1 MAPHSDQLDERYAGT
16 YRKLFDTIERG
27 ADQCSLDRLQT
38 ALEER
43 ARDLKL
49 GLDCFGRP
57 NASARSKIQS
67 GSVAHQGR
75 SFKLDTNEKDL
86 VLLFADTFNI
96 NELMCACLWD
106 TFRREHTTTTTPLDD
121 ALKVE
126 FMTFYHEERLSV
138 LQCIASLLR
147 VSYDGSHPFHAV
159 AAQALDKVLDEGD
172 EFIERLLTQLKV
184 LVRATT
190 TQAQQL
196 FATIP
201 AYVWAKQR
209 LSEQKALLE
218 IVAVYYFSSPCHP
231 KHALAFLEEFEETN
245 FGLQQTSCHMLDRE
259 GELWRDEVSYLCV
272 LLSIQVLNLPLLR
285 RTALSPRPSGDVL
298 LQAPEVLVKIG
309 QIVPFLGDHPSHAPF
324 LLAWSYLLS
333 IVDELLQTTSPTAY
347 ANVRKLIDGEL
358 DMPTTRAGLRGTV
371 RSAVLDVQHHAQI
384 YRLFAGRALKLDV
397 FDTLSVVLG
406 SALCDTD
413 APNDL
418 CYRSTIKHLLSGFFS
433 KTHPSLIPQGSF
445 DDLIDCVSKLFDK
458 QTALCEQF
466 WQEDIQHEDLAVLL
480 RITRLRF
487 PVAFKPFIQL
497 LSSLTGSRAPDSFAA
512 KRVFSYLQ
520 EIGTITVFL
529 KDNVD
534 VRMDTLNEATVVE
547 ANQAIQV
554 MPSIAGRAALT
565 IPAGARGS
573 LYSPEQRIVQFD
585 VHYSGW
591 KLVTGILTA
600 FVTQQNQGS
609 PDMDDPNHDLDGA
622 NVDTVTTILVLIR
635 NLLSADPALATI
647 LAAQMQAGRTSQ
659 TPVLVDLLCSIVSL
673 GCSVNPHPISAITAS
688 LDCLS
693 LLLPYFRDSI
703 WQYLHTSPFL
713 PRPSVA
719 NAVVSMRSNKTAAQV
734 HQLVSKEERKRGRY
748 PLMMAFLDLVK
759 ALVGDVQKSW
769 WLNSAAT
776 QQQQVETLYACL
788 HYLMLDVFPAYAT
801 WPYKFLTD
809 RFTLGAKV
817 LGIFI
822 EVVDYFQDPVGDC
835 NTGMTLGQLRSG
847 LIRNFLNDGGSYLI
861 APLLDLV
868 SEGAQTANTLFH
880 QSRPQEARRA
890 ERLTELMFIFIKLLL
905 QQQLEASRQGA
916 KESTLERL
924 MLERVTGTG
933 SPDFLLQLT
942 KHIYYQHNISLQ
954 ILSTHIVTL
963 LCRNLIAWS
972 AKPDFVR
979 HLGDKQ
985 QAQSI
990 IKTYL
995 GVAQDKNQDE
1005 RLLAAIWQMI
1015 TLLLETQPS
1024 LSILFLECNDR
1035 VLPSPKSAVKLL
1047 EEQKKKRQTAAAAPP
1062 PAESDSAVR
1071 AAVDLLGQWE
1081 ELMYEKPTVLSN
1093 VLRFLATFW
1102 ETAYQHYALV
1112 QYTRSDSALWDCLGR
1127 ILLSQ
1132 HSMTVAHQDLTLS
1145 APDTAEDTSALPCVS
1160 VSNENA
1166 NVRRVCCL
1174 HISKAMVMRI
1184 MALEVHL
1191 TSGANKQVNAG
1202 TSALAEKLPAG
1213 LRNQLQR
1220 ISETQKM
1227 DYLQSICV
1235 RNDYNAAS
1243 RAKIR
1248 DGAEKLLG
1256 MVGSSNAA
1264 RLIYTTGHVGFG
1276 DDGASGEPRQYGDF
1290 FLYDLRQAEARAQ
1303 SLLAEIEA
1311 KYHVVDHEDTIVTPQ
1326 VHALREIKKTA
1337 HQVLNDLCLAN
1348 HNASLVDAQNVLQQ
1362 AYILFNET
1370 CAGHDTE
1377 LLWPSKNA
1385 DLRANGLYDLLLKLL
1400 AYLEQD
1406 LRDDGVTLIVYSRIV
1421 MLLRALTENWVGANQ
1436 SVLLGNNA
1444 NHRRAYADKA
1454 FALLMRYSALM
1465 RHEPFTL
1472 LESISEH
1479 IAVPFHRPLLEAVLL
1494 PLRTLRRVH
1503 GTLPN
1508 KDQTE
1513 RVLGDLLD
1521 SVCESFQ
1528 MMVYKAAAFRA
1539 KADEISPD
1547 ANEACVKDLTVTVAL
1562 LVELIRPTYQPD
1574 NQRWMTHLSKYDT
1587 IGALLRL
1594 TQEGIAIMVKEVAE
1608 QSNAASIHITPYA
1621 ENAFFLLLD
1630 LAAYP
1635 VVASALVA
1643 GGLLE
1648 LLCNNALTPHLQRGA
1663 LDMFLRFHQNGA
1675 EQVER
1680 NPLHVVWCNMLSVIG
1695 TLLRTLANQPL
1706 LLDKIL
1712 RCASGFMQIYGPQID
1727 KAFATA
1733 NGLNAS
1739 LLGIAPSES
1748 LSSCL
1753 LEEVDRITQVVFGL
1767 AQHAQDVL
1775 PYAQNILVVFK
1786 DCGLALMQRY
1796 LYFFTHPAHMQAQ
1809 LYPVTEHEKRLAHD
1823 SLPSVSS
1830 SSFSSQPQD
1839 DLKQSKLMQ
1848 TITHKAIRIYRTTLL
1863 ILILLTNVDK
1873 TLHHPPTAWEFGNTI
1888 LEPSPRVV
1896 VGERTSFGTLVEC
1909 THTVLG
1915 WVKDSQEVKDRAQ
1928 LRAIRNQL
1936 LMVEGCL
1943 TLLVTQVAL
1952 WIHKPGLDEEIRHE
1966 IAEDN
1971 LMEIMQ
1977 LLGKVYDWAGK
1988 VALPMTCEEQKT
2000 KLRSQVVTYQK
2011 FLAARFFD
2019 V

>member
-1 MAPHSDQLDERYAGT
+1 
-16 YRKLFDTIERG
+16 
-27 ADQCSLDRLQT
+27 
-38 ALEER
+38 
-43 ARDLKL
+43 
-49 GLDCFGRP
+49 
-57 NASARSKIQS
+57 
-67 GSVAHQGR
+67 
-75 SFKLDTNEKDL
+75 
-86 VLLFADTFNI
+86 
-96 NELMCACLWD
+96 MCACLWEA
-106 TFRREHTTTTTPLDD
+106 FRREHAPTSADD

-138 LQCIASLLR
+138 LQCVASLLR
-147 VSYDGSHPFHAV
+147 VSYDESHPFHTV

-172 EFIERLLTQLKV
+172 EFIERLLTQFKA
-184 LVRATT
+184 LVRANT

-196 FATIP
+196 FAAIP

-231 KHALAFLEEFEETN
+231 KRALAFLEEFEETN

-259 GELWRDEVSYLCV
+259 GELWRDEVSYLCM

-298 LQAPEVLVKIG
+298 LQAPEILVKMG
-309 QIVPFLGDHPSHAPF
+309 QIVPFLGDHPTHAPF

-333 IVDELLQTTSPTAY
+333 VVDELLQTASPVAY

-358 DMPTTRAGLRGTV
+358 DMPKTRTGLRGTV
-371 RSAVLDVQHHAQI
+371 RQAVLDVQHHAQT

-397 FDTLSVVLG
+397 FDTLSAVLG

-433 KTHPSLIPQGSF
+433 KTHPSLIPERSF
-445 DDLIDCVSKLFDK
+445 DDLIDCVSSLFEK
-458 QTALCEQF
+458 QTVMCEQF
-466 WQEDIQHEDLAVLL
+466 WQEDIHHEDLAVLL

-497 LSSLTGSRAPDSFAA
+497 LSSLTGSRSTTTDSLAA
-512 KRVFSYLQ
+512 KHVFSYLQ
-520 EIGTITVFL
+520 EIATITVLL
-529 KDNVD
+529 KDSVD
-534 VRMDTLNEATVVE
+534 VRMNTLNEVTVVE
-547 ANQAIQV
+547 ANQAIHV
-554 MPSIAGRAALT
+554 MPDLPGLAALT

-573 LYSPEQRIVQFD
+573 LYSPEQRIVQFN

-591 KLVTGILTA
+591 KLLTGILAA
-600 FVTQQNQGS
+600 FVTQHNQSS
-609 PDMDDPNHDLDGA
+609 PDMDDPNHDLDGT
-622 NVDTVTTILVLIR
+622 NVDTVTAILVLIR
-635 NLLSADPALATI
+635 NLLSADPALATV
-647 LAAQMQAGRTSQ
+647 LADYMQAGRTSH
-659 TPVLVDLLCSIVSL
+659 TPVLVDLLCNIVSL
-673 GCSVNPHPISAITAS
+673 GCSVQPHPISAITAA
-688 LDCLS
+688 LECLS
-693 LLLPYFRDSI
+693 LLLPYFRDPI

-719 NAVVSMRSNKTAAQV
+719 NAVLSMRSNKTAAQL

-748 PLMMAFLDLVK
+748 PLMMAFLELVK
-759 ALVGDVQKSW
+759 ALVGDVQQSW
-769 WLNSAAT
+769 WLSSATT

-801 WPYKFLTD
+801 WPYKLLID

-817 LGIFI
+817 LEIFI
-822 EVVDYFQDPVGDC
+822 EVIDYFQDPVGDDGT
-835 NTGMTLGQLRSG
+835 NKMTLGQLRSG
-847 LIRNFLNDGGSYLI
+847 LVRNFLNDGGSYLI

-905 QQQLEASRQGA
+905 QQQLEASRRGA

-942 KHIYYQHNISLQ
+942 KHIYYQHHISLQ

-963 LCRNLIAWS
+963 LCRNLVGWS
-972 AKPDFVR
+972 VKPDFVR

-995 GVAQDKNQDE
+995 AVAQDKDQDE
-1005 RLLAAIWQMI
+1005 RLLTAIWQMI

-1047 EEQKKKRQTAAAAPP
+1047 EEQKKKRQTAAAPP
-1062 PAESDSAVR
+1062 PTESDSAVR
-1071 AAVDLLGQWE
+1071 AAVDLLGHWE

-1112 QYTRSDSALWDCLGR
+1112 QYTRSDSALWECLGR

-1132 HSMTVAHQDLTLS
+1132 HSMTFSHKDLTLS
-1145 APDTAEDTSALPCVS
+1145 APDTAEDMSALPSVS

-1191 TSGANKQVNAG
+1191 TAG
-1202 TSALAEKLPAG
+1202 SNNPSTNTNTSALAEKLPAG

-1243 RAKIR
+1243 RAKVR

-1264 RLIYTTGHVGFG
+1264 RLVYTTGHVGFG

-1290 FLYDLRQAEARAQ
+1290 YLYDLRQAEARVR
-1303 SLLAEIEA
+1303 SLLDGIQA
-1311 KYHVVDHEDTIVTPQ
+1311 KYRVADHEDTIVTPQ

-1337 HQVLNDLCLAN
+1337 HQVLTDLCLAN
-1348 HNASLVDAQNVLQQ
+1348 HNASLVDAQSVLQQ
-1362 AYILFNET
+1362 TYILFSEA

-1377 LLWPSKNA
+1377 LLWPTKNT

-1400 AYLEQD
+1400 AYLEKD
-1406 LRDDGVTLIVYSRIV
+1406 PRDDGVTLTVYSRIV
-1421 MLLRALTENWVGANQ
+1421 TLLRALTENWVDANQ

-1444 NHRRAYADKA
+1444 SHRRAYANQA

-1465 RHEPFTL
+1465 RREPFTL

-1479 IAVPFHRPLLEAVLL
+1479 LAVPFHRALLEAVLL

-1503 GTLPN
+1503 GNLPN

-1513 RVLGDLLD
+1513 KVLGDLLD

-1539 KADEISPD
+1539 KADQVSPE

-1574 NQRWMTHLSKYDT
+1574 TQRWMSHLGKYDT

-1608 QSNAASIHITPYA
+1608 
-1621 ENAFFLLLD
+1621 
-1630 LAAYP
+1630 
-1635 VVASALVA
+1635 
-1643 GGLLE
+1643 
-1648 LLCNNALTPHLQRGA
+1648 
-1663 LDMFLRFHQNGA
+1663 
-1675 EQVER
+1675 
-1680 NPLHVVWCNMLSVIG
+1680 
-1695 TLLRTLANQPL
+1695 
-1706 LLDKIL
+1706 
-1712 RCASGFMQIYGPQID
+1712 
-1727 KAFATA
+1727 
-1733 NGLNAS
+1733 
-1739 LLGIAPSES
+1739 
-1748 LSSCL
+1748 
-1753 LEEVDRITQVVFGL
+1753 
-1767 AQHAQDVL
+1767 
-1775 PYAQNILVVFK
+1775 
-1786 DCGLALMQRY
+1786 
-1796 LYFFTHPAHMQAQ
+1796 
-1809 LYPVTEHEKRLAHD
+1809 
-1823 SLPSVSS
+1823 
-1830 SSFSSQPQD
+1830 
-1839 DLKQSKLMQ
+1839 
-1848 TITHKAIRIYRTTLL
+1848 
-1863 ILILLTNVDK
+1863 
-1873 TLHHPPTAWEFGNTI
+1873 
-1888 LEPSPRVV
+1888 
-1896 VGERTSFGTLVEC
+1896 
-1909 THTVLG
+1909 
-1915 WVKDSQEVKDRAQ
+1915 
-1928 LRAIRNQL
+1928 
-1936 LMVEGCL
+1936 
-1943 TLLVTQVAL
+1943 
-1952 WIHKPGLDEEIRHE
+1952 
-1966 IAEDN
+1966 
-1971 LMEIMQ
+1971 
-1977 LLGKVYDWAGK
+1977 
-1988 VALPMTCEEQKT
+1988 
-2000 KLRSQVVTYQK
+2000 
-2011 FLAARFFD
+2011 
-2019 V
+2019 